1 LEGRR
6 GNLQNMKYISTRDNF
21 KAVSGI
27 EAIKMG
33 MVPEGGLFVPEEIPD
48 ISREQLNKWV
58 NLSYAQLAEKIFYL
72 FLAEDFSP
80 EEINY
85 IVHQIYNREHF
96 ETEEITPLKQLNTQL
111 FILELFHGPT
121 GAFKDIALQALP
133 LILAEASKKL
143 ALTNQLLILVATSG
157 DTGKAALE
165 GFKNIPGIQIVVY
178 YPFQKV
184 SKIQELQMLT
194 TEGNNTQVI
203 ALDGNFDD
211 CQNAVKQ
218 IFADWDFTNFLKE
231 KGFEFSSANSI
242 NWGRLFPQIVY
253 YFYAYLSLLGK
264 NQIQSK
270 EKINFVVPTGNFGN
284 ILAAWYAKEM
294 GLPIGK
300 LICASNSNKVLSDF
314 FHSGVYDVN
323 RPLVTTISPSMDILI
338 SSNLE
343 RFLFE
348 ISERQGELIVKLMK
362 ELREIGKFKIEDFMK
377 NKMREIIYASY
388 ADENETLATIK
399 SVYQNYH
406 YLVDPHTAV
415 GIKVYNDYYNSS
427 KVKTKT
433 VVDATATPFKFNRAV
448 LISLLGENLVHNKDE
463 LILLQML
470 SEYTGLA
477 IPAMLQDLGNKPI
490 KNRFIYPK
498 DRVKESLLEV
508 LKI

>member
-1 LEGRR
+1 
-6 GNLQNMKYISTRDNF
+6 MKYISTRDNF
-21 KAVSGI
+21 KAVSSI

-48 ISREQLNKWV
+48 ISREQLSKWV
-58 NLSYAQLAEKIFYL
+58 NFSYAQLAEKIFCL
-72 FLAEDFSP
+72 FLAEDFSQK
-80 EEINY
+80 EINR
-85 IVHQIYNREHF
+85 IVQQIYNKEHF
-96 ETEEITPLKQLNTQL
+96 ETEEITPLKQLDDQL

-133 LILAEASKKL
+133 LILAEATKKL
-143 ALTNQLLILVATSG
+143 SISNQILILVATSG

-203 ALDGNFDD
+203 ALEGNFDD

-218 IFADWDFTNFLKE
+218 IFADQDFTNFLKE

-253 YFYAYLSLLGK
+253 YFYAYLSLLRK
-264 NQIQSK
+264 NQIQGK

-294 GLPIGK
+294 GLPIAR
-300 LICASNSNKVLSDF
+300 LICASNSNKVLTDF

-348 ISERQGELIVKLMK
+348 ISDHEGKYMARMMQNLHK
-362 ELREIGKFKIEDFMK
+362 EGKFSLAQTWNNRIQ
-377 NKMREIIYASY
+377 EIIFAGYAT
-388 ADENETLATIK
+388 EEETSATIK
-399 SVYQNYH
+399 SVYHDYH

-415 GIKVYNDYYNSS
+415 GIKVYNDYQNTS
-427 KVKTKT
+427 KSKTKT
-433 VVDATATPFKFNRAV
+433 VLDATATPFKFNQAV
-448 LISLLGENLVHNKDE
+448 LASLLGGNFVDNKDE
-463 LILLQML
+463 LILLQKL
-470 SEYTGLA
+470 SEYTGLS
-477 IPAMLQDLGNKPI
+477 IPSMLQDLGKKPI
-490 KNRFIYPK
+490 KNQLICPK
-498 DRVKESLLEV
+498 DRAKESLLEV